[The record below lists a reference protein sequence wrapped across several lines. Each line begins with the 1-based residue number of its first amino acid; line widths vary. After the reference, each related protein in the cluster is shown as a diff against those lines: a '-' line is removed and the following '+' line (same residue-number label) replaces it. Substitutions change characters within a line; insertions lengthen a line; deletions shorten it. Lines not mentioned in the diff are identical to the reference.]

1 MVKQSGNRAIG
12 HARLPG
18 WRLPDTAAP
27 QHFNQAT
34 KLGDPKLRL
43 GDPKPRLGDPKPRLG
58 HGCPVG
64 NHNRAPRLN
73 ASKESPVRGSPVG
86 ALLLS
91 NQATMQPGMPGCPVG
106 GSDK

>member
-1 MVKQSGNRAIG
+1 M
-12 HARLPG
+12 PG

-43 GDPKPRLGDPKPRLG
+43 GDPKPGLGAPKPRLGDPKPRLG

-64 NHNRAPRLN
+64 IPNRAPRLN
-73 ASKESPVRGSPVG
+73 ASKESPVRAPPVG
-86 ALLLS
+86 ARLLTIG
-91 NQATMQPGMPGCPVG
+91 QVIY
-106 GSDK
+106 